1 MDKDSIIIK
10 KLIIHI
16 LDSTVGMPVLSDTE
30 LDFGPD
36 LSDFFKVHIEK
47 VSNTDDNKR
56 CQFTE
61 DSEVLKC
68 LKQYNG
74 ENFIDFSRALASGLF
89 EIMYSNP
96 TIPPAD
102 LAVIH
107 FSHEGQDYIGLLKL
121 NYKTSYTH
129 MTQSKQDGNEN
140 KIILQQAILPS
151 QGQRLSEAC
160 IIRLDDYSIIL
171 VEKKFEINDKKINYF
186 SSLYMKCHAP
196 LSTKAKLDIVTK
208 AVEQVNRKYYSEDDI
223 DRKMEVK
230 KVIYEELEEHG
241 NIRVEAVKEKLFHN
255 NQEMKQEFEEKVEK
269 YNLSHEELRPQHSQT
284 TKKFQKQYLTTD
296 TGIELTIP
304 MEDYTNSNKVEFIT
318 NEDGTISILI
328 KNIGQL
334 SSK

>member
-10 KLIIHI
+10 KLIVHI

-36 LSDFFKVHIEK
+36 LSDFFKAHIDK
-47 VSNTDDNKR
+47 IANTDDNKR
-56 CQFTE
+56 CEFME
-61 DSEVLKC
+61 ESEVLTC

-74 ENFIDFSRALASGLF
+74 ENFIPFSHALASGLF

-96 TIPPAD
+96 AIPPAD
-102 LAVIH
+102 LAIIH
-107 FSHEGQDYIGLLKL
+107 FSFEGQDYIGLLKL

-129 MTQSKQDGNEN
+129 MTQSKQEGNEN

-151 QGQRLSEAC
+151 MGQRLSEAC
-160 IIRLDDYSIIL
+160 IINLNDYSIVL

-196 LSTKAKLDIVTK
+196 LSTKVKLDIVTK
-208 AVEQVNRKYYSEDDI
+208 AVEQVNSKYYAEDDF

-269 YNLSHEELRPQHSQT
+269 YNLSQEELKPKHSTT
-284 TKKFQKQYLTTD
+284 TKKFQKQRLTTD

-304 MEDYTNSNKVEFIT
+304 MEDYTDTNKVEFIT

-334 SSK
+334 LSK

>member
-47 VSNTDDNKR
+47 ISNTDDNKR

-255 NQEMKQEFEEKVEK
+255 N
-269 YNLSHEELRPQHSQT
+269 
-284 TKKFQKQYLTTD
+284 
-296 TGIELTIP
+296 
-304 MEDYTNSNKVEFIT
+304 
-318 NEDGTISILI
+318 
-328 KNIGQL
+328 
-334 SSK
+334 